1 MTSPSILVWDLP
13 TRAFHWLLALA
24 FVGAFA
30 TSDSERLRDWHV
42 LFGYTMAGL
51 VAFRIVWGV
60 IGTRYARFSSFAF
73 GPKRVLEYL
82 KSVAT
87 PEPQHHVGH
96 NPAGSWAI
104 YALLVLV
111 LFAAAT
117 GYAAFNDVGGRWM
130 EELHEG
136 MANTLT
142 AMVGVHLAGVV
153 LSSLLH
159 RENFVRAMV
168 TGYKVGERSHGIRR
182 KHVVVASMILL
193 TVLGFWIRY
202 I

>member
-1 MTSPSILVWDLP
+1 MTSFRILVWDLP

-42 LFGYTMAGL
+42 LFGYTMAAL
-51 VAFRIVWGV
+51 VAFRVVWGV

-73 GPKRVLEYL
+73 GPKSVLAYL
-82 KSVAT
+82 KSLLT
-87 PEPQHHVGH
+87 TEPQHHLGH

-104 YALLVLV
+104 YALLALV
-111 LFAAAT
+111 LFAAGT
-117 GYAAFNDVGGRWM
+117 GYAAYSDVGGHWM

-136 MANTLT
+136 MANALM
-142 AMVGVHLAGVV
+142 AMVGVHLAGVLV
-153 LSSLLH
+153 SSLLH
-159 RENFVRAMV
+159 RENLARAMV

-182 KHVVVASMILL
+182 KHVIVATMILL
-193 TVLGFWIRY
+193 TVSGLWIRY